1 MQITEERRRSVIDL
15 YFNQHKSYAE
25 IVQIERISP
34 RDIHTI
40 IKEEQARRQ
49 KLKQQELSSKAYQL
63 FSEGKT
69 PIEVATLLNLP
80 ASKVSKLY
88 REYWTLRGL
97 DKLNTVY
104 KESNGKI
111 WIVLKL
117 YKELIKK
124 RHMSIEQ
131 VVNVVEIAIHKLPYM
146 ESLYQQA
153 KDQAEKMQRT
163 IQRLTTDIRTLES
176 KISIL
181 DKTAFSIELDCKRTE
196 QQLQELIAKKD
207 RIEKLI
213 ATMLSDDNEDYT
225 KLKAIVKESVKAAL
239 SDNKMLIS
247 ISFAALLQTLEDNPE
262 MANLI
267 YSIPLTNNREQYE
280 DNNNNI
286 TKYFEV
292 NKASIIDLA
301 EKHYENLVE
310 ALTNNVIN
318 TAAGAASNPPPSLP
332 SSSAFLGPYNK
343 SDTYKTDKEEMFHHS
358 KGDIA
363 D

>member
-1 MQITEERRRSVIDL
+1 MDL
-15 YFNQHKSYAE
+15 YFNEHKTHAE
-25 IVQIERISP
+25 IAEIERISP

-69 PIEVATLLNLP
+69 LVQVAIILNLP

-131 VVNVVEIAIHKLPYM
+131 VVNVVEIAIHKLPHM
-146 ESLYQQA
+146 ETLYKQLNDEVDKLQYIR
-153 KDQAEKMQRT
+153 QG
-163 IQRLTTDIRTLES
+163 LLNDIAALKY

-181 DKTAFSIELDCKRTE
+181 DKTAFSIEQDYKR
-196 QQLQELIAKKD
+196 
-207 RIEKLI
+207 
-213 ATMLSDDNEDYT
+213 
-225 KLKAIVKESVKAAL
+225 KE
-239 SDNKMLIS
+239 
-247 ISFAALLQTLEDNPE
+247 
-262 MANLI
+262 
-267 YSIPLTNNREQYE
+267 
-280 DNNNNI
+280 
-286 TKYFEV
+286 
-292 NKASIIDLA
+292 
-301 EKHYENLVE
+301 H
-310 ALTNNVIN
+310 
-318 TAAGAASNPPPSLP
+318 
-332 SSSAFLGPYNK
+332 
-343 SDTYKTDKEEMFHHS
+343 
-358 KGDIA
+358 
-363 D
+363 